1 MNYPET
7 LTYVPDGVGLR
18 WMVDQLPYWLNPKPI
33 AAQRRDPE
41 FTRAIN
47 ERILTTPRCINEI
60 YESMPARFRTVNDYK
75 NLHRQLNRLVDMGHT
90 IRSGSMGDY
99 KYARK

>member
-7 LTYVPDGVGLR
+7 LNYEPDGVGLR
-18 WMVDQLPYWLNPKPI
+18 WFVDQVDGWLNPKPI

-47 ERILTTPRCINEI
+47 ERILTEPRCINEI
-60 YESMPARFRTVNDYK
+60 YQAMPARFRTVNDYK

-90 IRSGSMGDY
+90 IRSGSLGDY
-99 KYARK
+99 KYSRK